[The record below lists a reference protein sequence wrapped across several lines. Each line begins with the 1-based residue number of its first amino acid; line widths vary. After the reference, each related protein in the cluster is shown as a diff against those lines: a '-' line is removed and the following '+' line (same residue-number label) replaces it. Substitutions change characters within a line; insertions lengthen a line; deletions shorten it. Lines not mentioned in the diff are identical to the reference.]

1 MLTERFPGRV
11 RRRLWPTAVAFVVLG
26 SGIAGGILA
35 PGAAH
40 AQTCGPWMNA
50 SQTPGQRADE
60 LLSVM
65 TLAQKDQLLVGTGD
79 GYYYGAADEIPGIP
93 SLCIP
98 NQVFN
103 DAGQGLGDGQANT
116 TAFPAPIATAASWD
130 PSLAATFGQAVGK
143 EAWEKGINVWLA
155 PGMNIARVPM
165 NGRNFEYLG
174 EDPYLAGQT
183 ASAMIRDAQQEH
195 VIATAKHYALN
206 NQETNRMTVSSDA
219 SERTMQEIYLP
230 AFDTAVNQGGAGAV
244 MCSYNRVNSIY
255 ACQDPALLT
264 TYLKRRFGFTGY
276 VMSDWGATHSTVAA
290 ANAGL
295 DQEHSGGPGQY
306 FGAALETAVQDGQVP
321 MARFNDM
328 ARRVLVSM
336 FRIGLFDHPA
346 APEPNGYAADADTPQ
361 ADNVALQQAEQGSVL
376 LKNQGP
382 VLPLDRPGAKIAV
395 IGPGAGP
402 QGAQITYNG
411 NGSAHVP
418 LAGGDPKVVSPLQGI
433 ERRAAANG
441 DVVTYADGSAIAD
454 ATAAARAADV
464 AVVFAYE
471 EDSEGTD
478 RPDLSMTTTRDC
490 NLSGCASL
498 PINEDQLITSVA
510 QANPNTIVVLNT
522 GGPVLMPWLSQVK
535 SVLEAWYPG
544 QENGNATAALL
555 FGDVTP
561 SGKLPI
567 TFPQS
572 MNDIPTQ
579 SQQQYPGVTEAADS
593 VGPHAVYSE
602 GLNVGYRWYDDSG
615 KQVLFPFGYGL
626 SYTTFRYSN
635 YALTGGSAG
644 KPATVSFDVTNTGTR
659 PGAEAAQV
667 YVGSPAN
674 NYVNEPL
681 HQLRAFAKTGVLQPG
696 QTQHITASIGS
707 RAVEYWD
714 TTTHSWQPESGCHPV
729 WVGGS
734 SRDIELQGSGLDG
747 SMGLVASCPAS
758 TSAYTFTSSG
768 SR

>member
-1 MLTERFPGRV
+1 
-11 RRRLWPTAVAFVVLG
+11 
-26 SGIAGGILA
+26 
-35 PGAAH
+35 
-40 AQTCGPWMNA
+40 MNA
-50 SQTPGQRADE
+50 SQPPGKRADQ
-60 LLSVM
+60 LLAEM

-103 DAGQGLGDGQANT
+103 DAGQGLGDGQVNT

-130 PSLAATFGQAVGK
+130 PSLASTFGQAVGK

-155 PGMNIARVPM
+155 PGMDIARVPM

-183 ASAMIRDAQQEH
+183 AAGVIQGAQQEH

-230 AFDTAVNQGGAGAV
+230 AFDAAVNQGGAGAV
-244 MCSYNRVNSIY
+244 MCSYNRVNSVY
-255 ACQDPALLT
+255 ACQDPTLLT
-264 TYLKRRFGFTGY
+264 TYLKQQFGFTGY
-276 VMSDWGATHSTVAA
+276 VMSDWGATHSTVAS

-295 DQEHSGGPGQY
+295 DQEHAGTPGQY
-306 FGAALETAVQDGQVP
+306 FGPPLETAVEDGQVP

-346 APEPNGYAADADTPQ
+346 ASEPNGYAADVDTPQ

-382 VLPLDRPGAKIAV
+382 ALPLDQSGKKIAV

-402 QGAQITYNG
+402 QGAQVTYNG

-441 DVVTYADGSAIAD
+441 DVVTYADGSATAD
-454 ATAAARAADV
+454 AAAAARAADV

-478 RPDLSMTTTRDC
+478 RPDLSMTTTNDC

-498 PINEDQLITSVA
+498 PVNEDKLIASVA

-522 GGPVLMPWLSQVK
+522 GGPVLMPWLDQVK

-544 QENGNATAALL
+544 QENGNAVAALL

-572 MNDIPTQ
+572 MGDIPTPA
-579 SQQQYPGVTEAADS
+579 QQQYPGVTQPGDS
-593 VGPHAVYSE
+593 VGPHADYSE

-644 KPATVSFDVTNTGTR
+644 KPATASFDVTNAGTR
-659 PGAEAAQV
+659 AGAEVAQV
-667 YVGSPAN
+667 YVGSPATN
-674 NYVNEPL
+674 SVHEPL
-681 HQLRAFAKTGVLQPG
+681 HQLRGFAKTGVLQPG
-696 QTQHITASIGS
+696 QSQHLTVSIGS
-707 RAVEYWD
+707 RAVQYWD
-714 TTTHSWQPESGCHPV
+714 STTHSWQPESGCHPV

-734 SRDIELQGSGLDG
+734 SRDIELQGSGLNG
-747 SMGLVASCPAS
+747 SMGLVPACPAS
-758 TSAYTFTSSG
+758 TSAYP
-768 SR
+768 